1 MTTVD
6 LLFPVRGGTLPT
18 DHHYPLFAALSRLVP
33 WLHDATAPVAVAP
46 INGNYGGD
54 GQLRIDPSRS
64 RLRFRLRVEDLPRL
78 LPLAG
83 KRLDVM
89 GHAVRLGVP
98 HVMALEPAAELL
110 AHTVF
115 IKNAVEPAAF
125 VAAARKKLDD
135 LGVAGQAELP
145 VIPSGPR
152 KGEPQR
158 KVLRVKKNVLVCY
171 PLWVRGLTAA
181 ESLRLQEA
189 GLGGRR
195 RMGGGFFIPARGAG
209 VADE

>member
-6 LLFPVRGGTLPT
+6 LLFPVRGETLPT

-46 INGNYGGD
+46 INGLYGGK
-54 GQLRIDPSRS
+54 GELRIDPPRS
-64 RLRFRLRVEDLPRL
+64 RLRFRLRTDDLPRL

-83 KRLDVM
+83 QRLEIM
-89 GHAVRLGVP
+89 GRAVRLGVP

-110 AHTVF
+110 AHTVL

-125 VAAARKKLDD
+125 VAAARQKLDE
-135 LGVAGQAELP
+135 LGVAGRAEVP

-158 KVLRVKKNVLVCY
+158 KVVRVKKNVLVGY
-171 PLWVRGLTAA
+171 PLRVRSLTAP
-181 ESLRLQEA
+181 ESLRLQEL

-195 RMGGGFFIPARGAG
+195 RMGCGLFFPMK
-209 VADE
+209 E